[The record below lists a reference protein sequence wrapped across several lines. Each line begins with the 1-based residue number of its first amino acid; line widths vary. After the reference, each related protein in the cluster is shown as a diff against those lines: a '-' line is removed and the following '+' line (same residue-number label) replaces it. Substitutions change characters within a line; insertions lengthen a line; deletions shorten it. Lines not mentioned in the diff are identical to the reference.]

1 MNARRPASRLAE
13 SVSAAVSS
21 APGTIICT
29 RAVRCRLPTP
39 SRRNEAQLCNR
50 KIAAVLGTARAFSTV
65 SPLKQASASDSS
77 SNSKT
82 RSRSNGAR
90 PSVLAAG
97 VVGSLLLVYGSTY
110 LADAT
115 GGGQWLLEFFRGRS
129 LNETTFEPFTII
141 AREVVSPTSFIIT
154 VKPSRGASS
163 AEIERTRAQQAN
175 TPLPLP
181 VFGWPYVRL
190 RRPAALLEAHSN
202 QQVFE
207 KAWEHGLWSVEVK
220 QPLIQVSR
228 EYTPLP
234 PRYGQEEHELDQ
246 GILRFLIRTVNGGSV
261 SHYLAGLG
269 LGEQIELRGPH
280 LGFDIPSR
288 LGDAGK
294 IGFLAGGTGIAP
306 ALQTIRAVLDRD
318 ESNATRTQDKPA
330 VTVLWAN
337 RASSDCLGCD
347 ELATGFVKGP
357 SNAIVAQLAEQRGRH
372 GDRLRVACT
381 VDERRRFIDSAAITA
396 LVKPTTPAAG
406 GQPTAP
412 TLAGTCW
419 LHSPALLSSLE
430 GTDPLGARCS
440 CTGTEP
446 GDASSSGKKLMMV
459 SGPDGLISAL
469 AGPKRWADGK
479 ERQGPVGGILGDLKR
494 KSPGSWGDW
503 LVLKL

>member
-1 MNARRPASRLAE
+1 MNARSTASRLAE

-21 APGTIICT
+21 APGAIIRT
-29 RAVRCRLPTP
+29 RAVRCRLPTL
-39 SRRNEAQLCNR
+39 SKRTEAQLCR
-50 KIAAVLGTARAFSTV
+50 RQVTAVSGAARAFSTV
-65 SPLKQASASDSS
+65 SPLKQASTSDSS
-77 SNSKT
+77 SNPKT
-82 RSRSNGAR
+82 RPRGNGTR
-90 PSVLAAG
+90 PVVLAAG
-97 VVGSLLLVYGSTY
+97 LIGSLVLVYGSTC

-129 LNETTFEPFTII
+129 LNETSFEPFTII

-154 VKPSRGASS
+154 VKPRRGASS
-163 AEIERTRAQQAN
+163 AEMERTRAQQTN

-181 VFGWPYVRL
+181 MFGWPYVRL

-202 QQVFE
+202 RQVFE

-220 QPLIQVSR
+220 QPLIQVAR

-261 SHYLAGLG
+261 SHYLASVG

-280 LGFDIPSR
+280 LGFDVPSR
-288 LGDAGK
+288 LGGAEQL
-294 IGFLAGGTGIAP
+294 GFLAGGTGIAP

-318 ESNATRTQDKPA
+318 GSKTTRDQENP
-330 VTVLWAN
+330 TVAILWAN

-347 ELATGFVKGP
+347 ELASGVFKGP
-357 SNAIVAQLAEQRGRH
+357 SNAIVAQLAEQRARH

-381 VDERRRFIDSAAITA
+381 VDERRQFIASAAITN
-396 LVKPTTPAAG
+396 LVKPTTPTA

-412 TLAGTCW
+412 MPPSTCW
-419 LHSPALLSSLE
+419 LHSPALLPSLE
-430 GTDPLGARCS
+430 GTDPLEARCS
-440 CTGTEP
+440 CTGTRP
-446 GDASSSGKKLMMV
+446 GGASSSGKKLMMV
-459 SGPDGLISAL
+459 SGPDGFTSAL

-479 ERQGPVGGILGDLKR
+479 ERQGPVGGMLGDLKR
-494 KSPGSWGDW
+494 KSPGSWADW